1 MRIMSLEEIYLK
13 TTINRPHSEHNI
25 YPYLFRVCL
34 RIDRI
39 NLVWQADTI

>member
-1 MRIMSLEEIYLK
+1 MSLEEIYLK
-13 TTINRPHSEHNI
+13 TKINRTYAEQNI

-34 RIDRI
+34 RIDRL